1 MSNGLSSILDLV
13 DQSYTSQRKL
23 FTPAEWQQINQLFQ
37 NKHRIP
43 DTSPLNP
50 TLSTTLKVIDA
61 MLKQTSN
68 IKMGLLYLY
77 KIYGKH

>member
-23 FTPAEWQQINQLFQ
+23 FTSAKWQQINQIFQ

-43 DTSPLNP
+43 DTSPPESYPQHNLESHRCHVKAD
-50 TLSTTLKVIDA
+50 L
-61 MLKQTSN
+61 
-68 IKMGLLYLY
+68 
-77 KIYGKH
+77 